1 MHMYF
6 GSPSATEMTMD
17 LLFDVPSV
25 VARSQCWRLLLAVWL
40 LASVSAS
47 SPMQCKCWNV
57 EGHTYRCVGCSRL
70 PLNVP
75 TGVTSL
81 RMAGNRVS
89 NIHFVS
95 SRLANLKTIYLNNN
109 SITSLYTSDLCPLK
123 SLMVLDL
130 SANNLE
136 SFDEDSIACNDQLKK
151 LVLDDNPQ
159 IQLVVLRS
167 QSLERLSLRNC
178 GLTSFDPQLLRR
190 LRKLRELDLS
200 GNDALPCGQVT
211 QDLHKYWPRLRV
223 LCDVQTSATKNT
235 STAATTTTTT
245 ASSAGLP
252 PHSQDDIVQKIQLVA
267 PIPVVPLVVIL
278 AVVLAAVLFSLCKRS
293 GHDFRPGVESGDGK
307 LLEEPC

>member
-17 LLFDVPSV
+17 LLFDVPSAL
-25 VARSQCWRLLLAVWL
+25 ARSQCWRLLLAVWL

-47 SPMQCKCWNV
+47 SPMQCKCWN
-57 EGHTYRCVGCSRL
+57 EKAATYRCVGCSRL

-75 TGVTSL
+75 TDVSRL

-95 SRLANLKTIYLNNN
+95 SRLAHLKAIYLNNN

-123 SLMVLDL
+123 RMMVLDL
-130 SANNLE
+130 SANNLK
-136 SFDEDSIACNDQLKK
+136 SFDEDSIACNNNLTR

-159 IQLVVLRS
+159 IQLVALRS
-167 QSLERLSLRNC
+167 QSLKSLSLQNC
-178 GLTSFDPQLLRR
+178 ALTSFGPQLLRH
-190 LRKLRELDLS
+190 LQKLRELDLR
-200 GNDALPCGQVT
+200 GNHALPCDQVT
-211 QDLHKYWPRLRV
+211 QDLRKYWPRLSV
-223 LCDVQTSATKNT
+223 YCDVQTSATKNT
-235 STAATTTTTT
+235 STGATTT
-245 ASSAGLP
+245 ASNARLP
-252 PHSQDDIVQKIQLVA
+252 PHSQNDIVQKIQLVA
-267 PIPVVPLVVIL
+267 PIPVVPLVLIL

-293 GHDFRPGVESGDGK
+293 GHNCRPGVESGDGR